1 MNWVKGGISKQLA
14 VELGEWVKK
23 FREGGKD
30 RLDGVEARRKV
41 QDRAA
46 ALSLTLTTKLSRL
59 RLLVL
64 WVPNVHLCP
73 YFFLFR
79 FLFSLKRHSQI

>member
-1 MNWVKGGISKQLA
+1 MNQIKGGISKQLA

-23 FREGGKD
+23 FREGRKD

-73 YFFLFR
+73 YFFLFW
-79 FLFSLKRHSQI
+79 FLFPLKRHSQI

>member
-14 VELGEWVKK
+14 VDLGEWVKK

-30 RLDGVEARRKV
+30 RLDGVKARRKV
-41 QDRAA
+41 QNRAA

-59 RLLVL
+59 
-64 WVPNVHLCP
+64 
-73 YFFLFR
+73 
-79 FLFSLKRHSQI
+79 

>member
-14 VELGEWVKK
+14 IELGEWVKK

-41 QDRAA
+41 QDKAA
-46 ALSLTLTTKLSRL
+46 VLSLTLATK
-59 RLLVL
+59 
-64 WVPNVHLCP
+64 
-73 YFFLFR
+73 
-79 FLFSLKRHSQI
+79 